1 MSERWQYCD
10 QSTSWTAVFRW
21 NDKKNSR
28 LAKLALRIWD
38 LGKFWPILAQLCF
51 GFCEGKFFPV
61 RGNTSHVQGSISN
74 ARRTF
79 EPKTHPSS
87 PLKPQNLA
95 KNVTWVANYGQIFVC
110 HFRLKAHL
118 TSGQNIPNPKN
129 RLPKSISS
137 WSYKSLN
144 FEFVCSQIP
153 PFKFWSC

>member
-1 MSERWQYCD
+1 MS
-10 QSTSWTAVFRW
+10 
-21 NDKKNSR
+21 DKGCQWSDSGPIKISP
-28 LAKLALRIWD
+28 LACLLARARQIGIMHIGD
-38 LGKFWPILAQLCF
+38 FGKFWPILAQLCF

-95 KNVTWVANYGQIFVC
+95 KNVTWVANYGKIFVC

-129 RLPKSISS
+129 RLLKKNSS
-137 WSYKSLN
+137 WSYKSLK

-153 PFKFWSC
+153 PL